1 MTYFGEQKK
10 RRFQM
15 IQQFVD
21 ANIGT
26 PVYINPAY
34 VMSIRPDPTDP
45 DHISQVQ
52 LRTGETLRVRGDHR
66 EVAATLTRAA

>member
-1 MTYFGEQKK
+1 MTYWVSKAEEV
-10 RRFQM
+10 QM

-52 LRTGETLRVRGDHR
+52 LRTGETLRLRGDHR
-66 EVAATLTRAA
+66 EVAAMLTRAA

>member
-1 MTYFGEQKK
+1 
-10 RRFQM
+10 M

-34 VMSIRPDPTDP
+34 VMSIRPDPMDP

-52 LRTGETLRVRGDHR
+52 LRTGETLRVKGDHR
-66 EVAATLTRAA
+66 EVAASLTRAA